1 MWQRRKTHRNRLE
14 PGISAIPLFVCTPGK
29 LAFQSLNLSA
39 YKVVPAIKENDEWG
53 CVCPGTS
60 VDQLLSSFS
69 LYGTL
74 NCFHVHSQGN
84 IGSEGQ
90 VSLARVL

>member
-53 CVCPGTS
+53 VCVLGPPWTS
-60 VDQLLSSFS
+60 CRLLSVCME
-69 LYGTL
+69 LLT
-74 NCFHVHSQGN
+74 
-84 IGSEGQ
+84 
-90 VSLARVL
+90 VSMFTVKET